1 MTLPCIAFLLPS
13 YSHWQSRRTRLGRI
27 YRIDTATFGM
37 VEIKTKQ
44 DLSRMAPL
52 YLIHPWLNSLLQR
65 EDRGSVDMEEDAPPP
80 SPDTDDE
87 DFYDEYKDDDEYS
100 DDDEELSDGDIDDY
114 FSVVST
120 PESHDT
126 PGTALM
132 DRETG
137 ARRLIARLRRPF
149 GALLLTETSS
159 GGRVPDYR
167 WIAADSLITVRFQ
180 DGVPLADVL
189 NTFALSRFCSIL

>member
-1 MTLPCIAFLLPS
+1 
-13 YSHWQSRRTRLGRI
+13 
-27 YRIDTATFGM
+27 
-37 VEIKTKQ
+37 
-44 DLSRMAPL
+44 
-52 YLIHPWLNSLLQR
+52 
-65 EDRGSVDMEEDAPPP
+65 
-80 SPDTDDE
+80 
-87 DFYDEYKDDDEYS
+87 
-100 DDDEELSDGDIDDY
+100 
-114 FSVVST
+114 
-120 PESHDT
+120 
-126 PGTALM
+126 M